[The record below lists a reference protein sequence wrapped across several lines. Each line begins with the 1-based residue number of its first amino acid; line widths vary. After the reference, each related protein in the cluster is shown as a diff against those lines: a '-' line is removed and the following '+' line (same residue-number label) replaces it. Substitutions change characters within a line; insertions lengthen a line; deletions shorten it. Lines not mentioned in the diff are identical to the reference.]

1 MPPPPEQPGAR
12 LNAPPNG
19 VEAIVAP
26 LPPEPSPE
34 ESAAQFTDIE
44 LTANRNTH
52 TARRPTGSQQSRPP
66 HQVAARTGPPYDETK
81 AVRSQPLQKPP
92 PTKQHGARLN
102 APPNG
107 VETFVAPVLL
117 QPPPIEQPG
126 AQLNAPPSG
135 VEAIV
140 DPFPLLPPPKE
151 SAAQS
156 QEIEFAPLRSARTL
170 RKPTSLHLTP
180 EPPSGEIANVPP
192 PAPLETGSIR
202 YAAAAESYG
211 KLPPPLAEGEELN

>member
-1 MPPPPEQPGAR
+1 MPPPTEQTGAR

-34 ESAAQFTDIE
+34 DSAAQSTDIE

-52 TARRPTGSQQSRPP
+52 TARRPTGSQQSR
-66 HQVAARTGPPYDETK
+66 
-81 AVRSQPLQKPP
+81 
-92 PTKQHGARLN
+92 N
-102 APPNG
+102 
-107 VETFVAPVLL
+107 
-117 QPPPIEQPG
+117 PPIEQPG
-126 AQLNAPPSG
+126 ARINAPPSG

-140 DPFPLLPPPKE
+140 APFPLLPPPKE

-156 QEIEFAPLRSARTL
+156 QELEFAALRSARTL
-170 RKPTSLHLTP
+170 RRPTSLQLTP

-202 YAAAAESYG
+202 YAVAAESYG
-211 KLPPPLAEGEELN
+211 KLPPPLAEREELNSPPVDTVLGRLFAEHPSGKMQLMPSIATTNPIQYDHRGSQSMPAEAKYT